1 MIENWEICGGM
12 IKISVDTFCAK
23 GKCANTSH
31 SRKHTLFGPN
41 RMFLVSSS
49 GSATST
55 TRKVMEPEKFYL
67 EVADPRDLRVLKMIQ
82 VGVAELKGITNL
94 DNSGG
99 ISLVLVTLL
108 VFKMWPLR
116 ILHLLV
122 LQRLR
127 RRGQG
132 DSQIEMTRYR

>member
-1 MIENWEICGGM
+1 
-12 IKISVDTFCAK
+12 
-23 GKCANTSH
+23 
-31 SRKHTLFGPN
+31 
-41 RMFLVSSS
+41 
-49 GSATST
+49 
-55 TRKVMEPEKFYL
+55 MEPEKFYL